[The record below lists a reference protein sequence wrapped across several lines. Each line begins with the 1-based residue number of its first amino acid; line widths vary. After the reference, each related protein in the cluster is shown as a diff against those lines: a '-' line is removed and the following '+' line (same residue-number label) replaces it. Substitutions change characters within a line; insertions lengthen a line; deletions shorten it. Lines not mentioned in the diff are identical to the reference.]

1 MSEKTVLIADD
12 HPIFRQGLRSI
23 LDQHTG
29 LRVVG
34 EAESGDALL
43 ARLADVRPDIV
54 LLDLA
59 MPGMDGLAALETA
72 LARFRGLR
80 VVIVT
85 SYSEPAYLEKAM
97 ELGARGYVLKDD
109 AGAGLLTC
117 IDTVLAGGTWVSPV
131 LGKRAP
137 KLPVATNGG
146 DRPLE
151 SLTPMECRVLALVG
165 QFMTSKEIAGRL
177 GISYRTVQNHRANIG
192 RKLDLKGIHQLTSF
206 ANQHQQA
213 LDAFLAG
220 H

>member
-1 MSEKTVLIADD
+1 V
-12 HPIFRQGLRSI
+12 
-23 LDQHTG
+23 
-29 LRVVG
+29 
-34 EAESGDALL
+34 
-43 ARLADVRPDIV
+43 
-54 LLDLA
+54 
-59 MPGMDGLAALETA
+59 AA
-72 LARFRGLR
+72 
-80 VVIVT
+80 
-85 SYSEPAYLEKAM
+85 
-97 ELGARGYVLKDD
+97 
-109 AGAGLLTC
+109 
-117 IDTVLAGGTWVSPV
+117 
-131 LGKRAP
+131 
-137 KLPVATNGG
+137 NGG